1 MILVGDVTTGLMEA
15 AVYAAAFCGF
25 LAGLFRRK
33 K

>member
-1 MILVGDVTTGLMEA
+1 MTLVGDVTAGFMET
-15 AVYAAAFCGF
+15 AVYAAALCGF